1 MVRKKLNASKIMTTL
16 SEDGVLIIGENGTVH
31 LPAHARKI
39 VDVSG
44 AGDSVLS
51 VAALCVACGVSDEL
65 TAALSNL
72 AGGIVCEQVGVVP
85 IDKDLLYAEAME
97 LEVSERY

>member
-1 MVRKKLNASKIMTTL
+1 MRIKLKAAKVMTTL
-16 SEDGVLIIGENGTVH
+16 SEDGVIILSDEGVIH
-31 LPAHARKI
+31 LPAHSRKI

-51 VAALCVACGVSDEL
+51 VAALCVAAGVSDEL

-72 AGGIVCEQVGVVP
+72 AGGIVCEQIGVVP
-85 IDKDLLYAEAME
+85 IDKDLLLGEAME
-97 LEVSERY
+97 LNVASGY

>member
-1 MVRKKLNASKIMTTL
+1 
-16 SEDGVLIIGENGTVH
+16 
-31 LPAHARKI
+31 

-51 VAALCVACGVSDEL
+51 VAALCVAANVSNEL
-65 TAALSNL
+65 TAALANL

-85 IDKDLLYAEAME
+85 IDKAVLLSEASE
-97 LEVSERY
+97 LTA